1 MTKEDLLKELKSQE
15 FPKEWRWGQSV
26 FNYMES
32 VYQVGRKVQFEDGVD
47 CFYNDN
53 LVDEFLDKCLKYINN
68 EN

>member
-1 MTKEDLLKELKSQE
+1 MTKEELLKELKSQE

-32 VYQVGRKVQFEDGVD
+32 VYHVSRKVQFLDGVD
-47 CFYNDN
+47 CFYNDDI
-53 LVDEFLDKCLKYINN
+53 VDEFLDKCLKYINN